1 MHMCGGYKSYRI
13 GQGHL
18 LPVFQCG
25 VKAYTSIG
33 VGYVEVTPWGCQL
46 GLIRT
51 QFFNLGVGGG
61 RVKQGWSVTEKS
73 WCLWL
78 VGDKDGRR
86 GGWKRQLY
94 QR

>member
-51 QFFNLGVGGG
+51 QFLIWVWVVVELNRAGHLL
-61 RVKQGWSVTEKS
+61 KNHSVF
-73 WCLWL
+73 
-78 VGDKDGRR
+78 G
-86 GGWKRQLY
+86 
-94 QR
+94 